1 MPNKSIF
8 AVVARS
14 YASPDVPCPKCDSPM
29 VARNGKNGW
38 FWGCSTYPK
47 CKGSLNVEEV
57 PYCPKCG
64 NKLIKRFRLQL
75 VVSMSCSTC
84 NFTTKVREEDDRSVW
99 HYANEFSND
108 LYDDWGDQ

>member
-8 AVVARS
+8 AVVAKN
-14 YASPDVPCPKCDSPM
+14 YEHPDVHCPKCDSPM

-57 PYCPKCG
+57 DYCPKCA
-64 NKLIKRFRLQL
+64 NKLIKRFRLQS
-75 VVSMSCSTC
+75 VISISCSSC
-84 NFTTKVREEDDRSVW
+84 NFTQKVCEEFGRSDWRYSGEDDF
-99 HYANEFSND
+99 Y
-108 LYDDWGDQ
+108 WGDHNA